1 MSVGPLYQ
9 GMLEEDSIMLSPNHP
24 EMGMNGILSGL

>member
-1 MSVGPLYQ
+1 VYHF
-9 GMLEEDSIMLSPNHP
+9 MLSDFSNMLSPNHP